1 VHRTVEGINASQELT
16 NSTAA
21 VLDELQ
27 RSVAQISQILTVIE
41 EVANRTNLLSLNAA
55 IIAAQAG
62 EQGAGFT
69 VVADEIR
76 LLAERTR
83 GSTKEISTIIKAV
96 QVGSRTA
103 VVKMHEGIVRVQQ
116 NVDLANEAT
125 DSLRKIVGSATSSY
139 EMATKISRSLE
150 DQASASRHLHEVT
163 SRMSDHIAEI
173 NRATRE
179 QARGTELLAQESE
192 RVRDIAA
199 QVRNATDEQ
208 SAAGR
213 GITTALERIAEDARA
228 MRDLLERQLE
238 ETDRIADASRVMLE
252 IAQTNDGI
260 ARDFSA
266 TVQNLV
272 TSGQAFESEVAR
284 FRYSGNEH

>member
-1 VHRTVEGINASQELT
+1 
-16 NSTAA
+16 
-21 VLDELQ
+21 
-27 RSVAQISQILTVIE
+27 
-41 EVANRTNLLSLNAA
+41 
-55 IIAAQAG
+55 
-62 EQGAGFT
+62 
-69 VVADEIR
+69 
-76 LLAERTR
+76 
-83 GSTKEISTIIKAV
+83 
-96 QVGSRTA
+96 
-103 VVKMHEGIVRVQQ
+103 
-116 NVDLANEAT
+116 
-125 DSLRKIVGSATSSY
+125 
-139 EMATKISRSLE
+139 
-150 DQASASRHLHEVT
+150 
-163 SRMSDHIAEI
+163 MSDHIAEI

-260 ARDFSA
+260 ARDFST

-284 FRYSGNEH
+284 FRYAGNEH